1 MNEETERKSMTSLPP
16 LPVPKPENQKRGRRS
31 RAKGKAFE
39 DLLEK
44 SFAYYSE
51 KGFARVEKN
60 QEPVRI
66 IRNLGK
72 GKFLACFTKKSQA
85 DYKGTIKG
93 GRTVIFEAK
102 FTESDRIHQDAVD
115 ENEADYIDAH
125 EALDARCYVLC
136 GFSTGNVYRI
146 PWGIWKNMKRIYGH
160 KYVTEEEIKQYQVQK
175 SWNDRLLI
183 IT

>member
-1 MNEETERKSMTSLPP
+1 MDKLPP
-16 LPVPKPENQKRGRRS
+16 LPQPKQENQKRGRRS

-39 DLLEK
+39 DLLDK
-44 SFAYYSE
+44 TFAYYSE
-51 KGFARVEKN
+51 KGFAKVEKN

-66 IRNLGK
+66 IRSIGNGR
-72 GKFLACFTKKSQA
+72 FIACFTKKAQA

-102 FTESDRIHQDAVD
+102 YTEQDRLLQNAVD
-115 ENEADYIDAH
+115 ENESKYMEIH
-125 EALDARCYVLC
+125 ESLGARCFVIC
-136 GFSTGNVYRI
+136 GFATGNVYRV
-146 PWGIWKNMKRIYGH
+146 PWGVWKNMKRIYGH

-183 IT
+183 LE